1 MRTLEEY
8 MRAPYHI
15 TMIRD
20 ETEDGT
26 IGWVVWVEELPGC
39 ISQGETPEE
48 ATQMIREAMELW
60 LETSIEDGD
69 PIPEPRPIEDYS
81 GRFLVRLPASL
92 HAMLDKGARREGVS
106 MNQYVSALLAGAVGW
121 QAAEGKPGK
130 RARAS

>member
-1 MRTLEEY
+1 
-8 MRAPYHI
+8 
-15 TMIRD
+15 
-20 ETEDGT
+20 
-26 IGWVVWVEELPGC
+26 
-39 ISQGETPEE
+39 
-48 ATQMIREAMELW
+48 MIREAMELW